1 MGILATDFVEI
12 NPTSSSPFSI
22 GKSANNSLGIFI
34 GAADSGAKK
43 ECINVKTDG
52 TVTFKTKVVMPSN
65 VQTADLSDIRFK
77 ENLSPIHDCM
87 SKVHMLNGVTFNYK
101 GDTERRAGL
110 IAQDVQRVLP
120 EGVVETNEQL
130 LVDYPSV
137 LALLVNAFKEQ
148 TKEIQSLKSQIDYLR
163 SKLHA

>member
-34 GAADSGAKK
+34 GAADSGSKK
-43 ECINVKTDG
+43 ECVNIKTDG
-52 TVTFKTKVVMPSN
+52 TVTFKTKVVMPTN
-65 VQTADLSDIRFK
+65 VQSADLSDIRFK
-77 ENLSPIHDCM
+77 ENFSPIYNCM
-87 SKVHMLNGVTFNYK
+87 AKVNTLNGVTFNYK

-110 IAQDVQRVLP
+110 IAQDVQHVLP

-130 LVDYPSV
+130 LVDYPAV

-148 TKEIQSLKSQIDYLR
+148 TKEIQELRAQIDVLK